1 MRIFATQ
8 TYKKLAKQSWSFQRQ
23 RCLLSLSGRKAVIT
37 KQQVAQWTALQK
49 PKANIGLRC
58 DQALMVDID
67 IEVPAEA
74 QRMTELFPRRYGA
87 TR

>member
-1 MRIFATQ
+1 MGAE
-8 TYKKLAKQSWSFQRQ
+8 
-23 RCLLSLSGRKAVIT
+23 
-37 KQQVAQWTALQK
+37 K

-74 QRMTELFPRRYGA
+74 ERMTQLILNQFPGGSHTA
-87 TR
+87 PW